1 VEALQEL
8 YRKMSFSIFNDGL
21 IHKEEFHFA
30 LFRSS
35 RKASLFAD
43 RVSAQIVLFAL
54 FSSDNERGLVSLDR
68 ADSYCSSRAGFRP
81 VRPQAERGGRLR
93 GVPAVAQHLPPQGA
107 RVGEGSVYVTPT
119 SRRTTPCPF
128 HTTTSRKLTCLT

>member
-1 VEALQEL
+1 VDEVEALQEL

-54 FSSDNERGLVSLDR
+54 NSGTTRKPT
-68 ADSYCSSRAGFRP
+68 SSRCS
-81 VRPQAERGGRLR
+81 QL
-93 GVPAVAQHLPPQGA
+93 
-107 RVGEGSVYVTPT
+107 
-119 SRRTTPCPF
+119 
-128 HTTTSRKLTCLT
+128 TTSADLFPSIELTRIARRVQVFDLFDLKRNGVVDFGEFLRSLSIFHPKAPASEKAACT